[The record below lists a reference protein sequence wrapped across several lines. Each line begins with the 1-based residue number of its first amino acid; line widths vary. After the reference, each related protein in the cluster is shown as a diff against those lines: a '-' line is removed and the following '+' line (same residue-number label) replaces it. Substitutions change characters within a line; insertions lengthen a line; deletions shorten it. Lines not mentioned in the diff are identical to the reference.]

1 MLSCQG
7 WMRNL
12 SAALVCLRRDAGLS
26 KISFPENIL
35 ILGKI
40 RIVSAIIAR
49 LGPKRIGALKKAK
62 MKQIRIAIIDPRQL
76 IREGFQKL
84 LRRPLFDVVAAGKT
98 LADAFGS
105 AGMARADVVVLGHS
119 TKTEVEAQ
127 IAALRHLPAEPHRPR
142 FVLVTE
148 IEEPDLLRQAL
159 ASGVDALLSKNISS
173 RVLQRSLELVAL
185 GQRLFP
191 ACLVPAAPAA
201 PNAATPEGK
210 PEPKPAPGMIAVPA
224 PLASAMSRFG
234 AQVPF
239 TRPDAALPGL
249 QGRAALSMRENQI
262 LGYLVRA
269 LPNKA
274 IACELQITEATV
286 KVHIK
291 ALLRKIR
298 ASNRTQAAIWAL
310 SHGRTPQ
317 ATNEAADLPV
327 AGMMDRH
334 SAV

>member
-1 MLSCQG
+1 
-7 WMRNL
+7 
-12 SAALVCLRRDAGLS
+12 
-26 KISFPENIL
+26 
-35 ILGKI
+35 
-40 RIVSAIIAR
+40 
-49 LGPKRIGALKKAK
+49 
-62 MKQIRIAIIDPRQL
+62 
-76 IREGFQKL
+76 
-84 LRRPLFDVVAAGKT
+84 
-98 LADAFGS
+98 
-105 AGMARADVVVLGHS
+105 
-119 TKTEVEAQ
+119 
-127 IAALRHLPAEPHRPR
+127 
-142 FVLVTE
+142 VLVTE
-148 IEEPDLLRQAL
+148 IEEPDLLRHAL

-191 ACLVPAAPAA
+191 ACLVHAAPAA
-201 PNAATPEGK
+201 VQAAAPSAATPEGR
-210 PEPKPAPGMIAVPA
+210 PEPKPTPGMIAVPA

-239 TRPDAALPGL
+239 TRLDAPLPGL

-262 LGYLVRA
+262 LGYLVWA
-269 LPNKA
+269 LSNKA
-274 IACELQITEATV
+274 IACELHITEATV
-286 KVHIK
+286 KVHVK

-327 AGMMDRH
+327 AGMTGRH

>member
-1 MLSCQG
+1 
-7 WMRNL
+7 
-12 SAALVCLRRDAGLS
+12 
-26 KISFPENIL
+26 
-35 ILGKI
+35 
-40 RIVSAIIAR
+40 
-49 LGPKRIGALKKAK
+49 

-84 LRRPLFDVVAAGKT
+84 LCRPLFDVVAAGKT
-98 LADAFGS
+98 LADAFGG

-127 IAALRHLPAEPHRPR
+127 IAALRHLAPEPHRPR

-191 ACLVPAAPAA
+191 AFLVYAGPAAVQAAA
-201 PNAATPEGK
+201 PNVATPEPGR
-210 PEPKPAPGMIAVPA
+210 PEPKPTPGMIAVPA
-224 PLASAMSRFG
+224 PLASAMSRLG
-234 AQVPF
+234 AQAPSM
-239 TRPDAALPGL
+239 RPEAAWPGL
-249 QGRAALSMRENQI
+249 QGRAALSMREDQI

-317 ATNEAADLPV
+317 AASEAADLSL
-327 AGMMDRH
+327 AGMTDRH